1 MEMSISKRTSEAT
14 KFICAIG
21 ILSHHVF
28 FAFKLSDITHAS
40 DFFMKI
46 AMFTFLFLSGYG
58 LVQSYYLNGLKD
70 YWGKKFRK
78 IYIPAVCVN
87 IFAAL
92 ELLIFNKIE
101 YNRDFIFKDVLLLH
115 SEQTING
122 FLWFLH
128 LLIIWYIAFYFVYYY
143 ISKKKQRLLIWGL
156 VILLMWYM
164 TPEIYGLGWAYCLSF
179 GIGVIYAEVTK
190 DRVIAPSAIRAI
202 TISLF
207 VILLIGGWMIL
218 FHGYEPELILFGKK
232 INFWLYSLF
241 TNIVH
246 GSGAFLLC
254 FLVER
259 ICNKWSGL
267 QKHATIMGGMSLLI
281 YYLHGPLVTD
291 PIDWT
296 AGVWQKIVV
305 MIIGVG
311 VTMIISYVY
320 AKYSAQWLISD
331 KHDKCKED

>member
-1 MEMSISKRTSEAT
+1 MSLYISKQTSNIT
-14 KFICAIG
+14 KFLCALI
-21 ILSHHVF
+21 ILAHHIAYVWEVNF
-28 FAFKLSDITHAS
+28 YYNLLIIAHV
-40 DFFMKI
+40 

-58 LVQSYYLNGLKD
+58 LVQSYYQNGLKD

-115 SEQTING
+115 SEQTINLY
-122 FLWFLH
+122 LWFLH

-164 TPEIYGLGWAYCLSF
+164 TPEIYSLGWAFCLSF

-190 DRVIAPSAIRAI
+190 DRVIAPSTIRAI
-202 TISLF
+202 TISLL
-207 VILLIGGWMIL
+207 VILLIGGWMLL
-218 FHGYEPELILFGKK
+218 FHGYEPDLLLFGKK
-232 INFWLYSLF
+232 INFWIYSLF
-241 TNIVH
+241 TNIVY
-246 GSGAFLLC
+246 GCGTFLLC
-254 FLVER
+254 LVIGR
-259 ICNKWSGL
+259 ICNKWLNL
-267 QKHATIMGGMSLLI
+267 QRHATILGGMSLLI
-281 YYLHGPLVTD
+281 YYLQKPLVVD
-291 PIDWT
+291 PIIWT
-296 AGVWQKIVV
+296 IGVWQKIVV

-320 AKYSAQWLISD
+320 AKYSAKGLISD